1 MSFSAAV
8 KNTEILSS
16 AYQRG
21 LQALKRSDRS
31 RITCAN
37 SRNCTGSVNLESALS
52 DSCPNKPI
60 WDYGIGY
67 RTIEASEIVYW
78 VEVHPA
84 SSKNVQE
91 MLNKVAWLKNWLT
104 SARLLNGLQKHFV
117 WVASGKVSLLP
128 HSPQRKRI
136 AQAGIDFQGGH
147 LTLK

>member
-1 MSFSAAV
+1 VRIRDSHNIFLLA
-8 KNTEILSS
+8 NFFN
-16 AYQRG
+16 G
-21 LQALKRSDRS
+21 L
-31 RITCAN
+31 
-37 SRNCTGSVNLESALS
+37 LS
-52 DSCPNKPI
+52 DSCPNQPI
-60 WDYGIGY
+60 WAYGIGY